1 MSLSLPVYYCNKKY
15 DSTPSPP
22 FPTTIFSPPSVLCP
36 HGAVI
41 ATEIIQF
48 CLAPVQMR
56 SHLETSAGQSSLCT
70 LCSARSS
77 VRAHFA
83 FTSRFFQALSPART
97 RAQALSRATRGGVP
111 SPQSEPPLRSCSFVN
126 FPALGWLGA
135 RMSESYL
142 GLRFASNFQPNTNA
156 SMTDLAPLSVES
168 QGIAS
173 RYERHS
179 LSNKFSKR
187 PWTSPPTQLL

>member
-83 FTSRFFQALSPART
+83 FTSRFFPGT
-97 RAQALSRATRGGVP
+97 LSRSHSRSRTVARGGVP
-111 SPQSEPPLRSCSFVN
+111 SPQSEPPLRARSFVN
-126 FPALGWLGA
+126 FPALVWLGA
-135 RMSESYL
+135 RSSESYL
-142 GLRFASNFQPNTNA
+142 GRRFASNFQPNTNA

-168 QGIAS
+168 LGIAS